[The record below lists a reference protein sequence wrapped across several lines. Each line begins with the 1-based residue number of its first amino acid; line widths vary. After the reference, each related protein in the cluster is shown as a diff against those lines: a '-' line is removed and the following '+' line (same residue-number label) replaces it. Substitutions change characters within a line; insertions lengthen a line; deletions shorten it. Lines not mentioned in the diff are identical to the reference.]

1 MKINELIKNIQKKK
15 ILVIGDVMLDNY
27 YFGKSSRISP
37 EAPVPILL
45 EDKNKKVLGGAA
57 NVALNLISADQE
69 VSIMTVVGEDLNG
82 KCVIEM
88 LKEKKINT
96 SLVIKDNTRCTT
108 VKNRYIGQN
117 NMQMFRFDQENNISI
132 SEEISEKI
140 FELYKKNIKDFDL
153 IVISD
158 YNKGLLN
165 VNNTPELIKIANS
178 NNKKVIIDIKEPK
191 YQKYYGAY
199 LIKPNL
205 KELSDITGI
214 KINNELDI
222 EKATIELK
230 KNTNCKYVLTTRGA
244 DGMSL
249 LLNNN
254 KLINI
259 ECASREVYDVTGAG
273 DTVISYLSVGIAN
286 NYDLIDSINI
296 SNYAAGVKVSKMG
309 TYAVTPNDIID
320 YVIDSNNI
328 LDDDKIISAEELSL
342 KLKDT
347 SKKIVFTNGCFDIF
361 HVGHLRYLKESS
373 KYGDILVVGVNSDS
387 SIKRLKGEKRP
398 IVPQEE
404 RMELLSSLSFVS
416 YVVPFDEDTP
426 YEIIKK
432 ISPDIITKGG
442 DYNPDNVVGKDIV
455 EGKGG
460 KVVIC
465 PLIENKST
473 TNIIDKILE
482 AYNE

>member
-1 MKINELIKNIQKKK
+1 
-15 ILVIGDVMLDNY
+15 MLDNY
-27 YFGKSSRISP
+27 YFGNSSRISP

-45 EDKNKKVLGGAA
+45 EEKNKKVLGGAA
-57 NVALNLISADQE
+57 NVALNLVSAGQD
-69 VSIMTVVGEDLNG
+69 VSIMTIIGNDQNGTSIINMLNNQ
-82 KCVIEM
+82 
-88 LKEKKINT
+88 KINT
-96 SLVIKDNTRCTT
+96 SLIINDNHRCTT

-117 NMQMFRFDQENNISI
+117 NMQMFRFDQENNIPI
-132 SEEISEKI
+132 SEEISGKI
-140 FELYKKNIKDFDL
+140 FELYEKSIKDFDL

-178 NNKKVIIDIKEPK
+178 NNKKIIVDIKEPK
-191 YQKYYGAY
+191 YQKYFGAY
-199 LIKPNL
+199 LIKSNL
-205 KELSDITGI
+205 KELSDITEK
-214 KINNELDI
+214 KINDDSDI
-222 EKATIELK
+222 EKAAIKLK
-230 KNTNCKYVLTTRGA
+230 KNTNCKYVLITKGS

-249 LLNNN
+249 LLENN
-254 KLINI
+254 KMINI
-259 ECASREVYDVTGAG
+259 NCVSREVYDVTGAG
-273 DTVISYLSVGIAN
+273 DTVMSYLTVAIAN
-286 NYDLIDSINI
+286 NYDLMDSINI

-309 TYAVTPNDIID
+309 TYAVTPSDIID
-320 YVIDSNNI
+320 YVVESNNV
-328 LDDDKIISAEELSL
+328 LDENKIISADELGL
-342 KLKDT
+342 KLKNT
-347 SKKIVFTNGCFDIF
+347 SKKIVFTNGCFDVF

-387 SIKRLKGEKRP
+387 SIKRLKGKNRP
-398 IVPQEE
+398 IVSQEE

-442 DYNPDNVVGKDIV
+442 DYNSNEVVGKNIV
-455 EGKGG
+455 EAKGG
-460 KVVIC
+460 KVIIC

-482 AYNE
+482 VYNE